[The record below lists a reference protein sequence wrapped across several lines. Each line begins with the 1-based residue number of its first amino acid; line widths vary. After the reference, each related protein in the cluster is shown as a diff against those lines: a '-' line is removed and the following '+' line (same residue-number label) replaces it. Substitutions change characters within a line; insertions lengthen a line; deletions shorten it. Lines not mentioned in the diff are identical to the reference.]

1 MTAQAGNRLFRPKS
15 SGVGNGGI
23 DEDHP
28 SSAFLVLTLKLSEEA
43 ANVPVLDVIRAV
55 RTAAVGLAA
64 SRGEPP
70 AVEDVERAARRQLGI
85 AG

>member
-1 MTAQAGNRLFRPKS
+1 MS
-15 SGVGNGGI
+15 SGTNFSSMSTGEI

-43 ANVPVLDVIRAV
+43 ANVPVLDGIRAV
-55 RTAAVGLAA
+55 RQAAVGLAA
-64 SRGEPP
+64 SRGTPP
-70 AVEDVERAARRQLGI
+70 AVEEVERAARRQLGI